1 MKIKR
6 CRRMLVTLSL
16 VMFFGFSPLDWFTL
30 ITDYFSYQSGTVVQ
44 QTAPQNEGS
53 GDGTA
58 TPGGQ
63 PSSADPGD
71 SQCPLCPGP
80 RPRPRPI
87 PPAT

>member
-1 MKIKR
+1 MNVKP

-16 VMFFGFSPLDWFTL
+16 VMFLGFSPFDWLTL
-30 ITDYFSYQSGTVVQ
+30 ITDYFVYQSGTVVQ

-63 PSSADPGD
+63 PSVAEPG
-71 SQCPLCPGP
+71 QCPLCPGP

-87 PPAT
+87 PPGT